1 MNPSSYLELFVGCMY
16 AGKTGKLV
24 DIYRQSL
31 FCNLKIM
38 VINYAGDKRY
48 SQTELST
55 HDKIMIPCIQTETL
69 GHLYLDHKQEIAQAD
84 VILIN
89 EGQFF
94 SDLYSW
100 VSHLIDNSE
109 KRIYICGL
117 DGDFERRKFGQMIDL
132 IPLCDKITKLTAL
145 CSICKNGTPAIH
157 SFRCTNEKDQLVIGN
172 DNYIPLCRKCYKNK
186 TQ

>member
-1 MNPSSYLELFVGCMY
+1 MEPSSYLELFVGCMY

-31 FCNLKIM
+31 FCNLKTM
-38 VINYAGDKRY
+38 VINYDGDKRY

-55 HDKIMIPCIQTETL
+55 HDKIMIPCVQTETL
-69 GHLYLDHKQEIAQAD
+69 ESLYIDYKDKIAETD

-94 SDLYSW
+94 PDLYSW
-100 VSHLIDNSE
+100 VSHLIDNSK

-117 DGDFERRKFGQMIDL
+117 DGDFERNKFGQILDL

-145 CSICKNGTPAIH
+145 CSICKDGTPAIH
-157 SFRCTNEKDQLVIGN
+157 SFRRTAESGQLVIGS
-172 DNYIPLCRKCYKNK
+172 DNYIPLCRKCYQNK
-186 TQ
+186 R

>member
-1 MNPSSYLELFVGCMY
+1 METTSSYLELFVGCMY

-24 DIYRQSL
+24 DIYRQSV
-31 FCNLKIM
+31 FCNLKTM
-38 VINYAGDKRY
+38 VINYDGDKRY

-69 GHLYLDHKQEIAQAD
+69 NQLYNDHKDEIEQAD

-94 SDLYSW
+94 PDLYSW
-100 VSHLIDNSE
+100 VSSIIDSSK

-117 DGDFERRKFGQMIDL
+117 DGDFKRKKFGQILDL

-145 CSICKNGTPAIH
+145 CSLCKNGTPAIH
-157 SFRCTNEKDQLVIGN
+157 SYRSTHETGQMIIGS
-172 DNYIPLCRKCYKNK
+172 DIYIPLCRKCYQSK
-186 TQ
+186 T

>member
-24 DIYRQSL
+24 DIYRQGL

-69 GHLYLDHKQEIAQAD
+69 THLYIDHKQEIEEAD

-117 DGDFERRKFGQMIDL
+117 DGDFERRKFGQMLDL

-157 SFRCTNEKDQLVIGN
+157 SFRCTNEKGQKVIGN
-172 DNYIPLCRKCYKNK
+172 DNYIPLCRKCYKSKN
-186 TQ
+186 Q